1 MLKQKMHLVK
11 VNSRSLINFSVGILQ
26 TLVKLVQAEIL
37 ELITFSGTGTGMLV
51 KIALTSNET
60 KVSSS
65 GFIERCLIFLM
76 KSVLSLTKGEV
87 LPE

>member
-1 MLKQKMHLVK
+1 MQLVI

-26 TLVKLVQAEIL
+26 TLVKLVQVEIL
-37 ELITFSGTGTGMLV
+37 ELITCGTTGTGMLV
-51 KIALTSNET
+51 NRALTSIEN

-76 KSVLSLTKGEV
+76 KSVLSFTKDEV
-87 LPE
+87 LPQ